1 MTRIENLL
9 QEFEKYYKNRE
20 FITRISNIN
29 AYGRYGPR
37 YKTDYKDV
45 HIRSRIK

>member
-20 FITRISNIN
+20 FITRIGNLLQEL
-29 AYGRYGPR
+29 
-37 YKTDYKDV
+37 
-45 HIRSRIK
+45 RIYDKN